1 MDFNYNQKIAV
12 MRVLLDII
20 FADSKVD
27 YRETNLFRE
36 LQNELGLSDEDVK
49 SLSEKSA
56 ILSLLDIKEFNE
68 DQKKAFAILMDKT
81 IKIDDDID
89 KREVAIYDIVLD
101 YCNIPIP
108 FAG

>member
-1 MDFNYNQKIAV
+1 MEFNYSQKIAV

-27 YRETNLFRE
+27 YRETALFHK
-36 LQNELGLSDEDVK
+36 LQNELGLSDDDVK
-49 SLSEKSA
+49 SLGEKSA

-68 DQKKAFAILMDKT
+68 EQKKAFAILMDKT

>member
-1 MDFNYNQKIAV
+1 MDFNYTQKIAV

-20 FADSKVD
+20 FADSRVD

-56 ILSLLDIKEFNE
+56 ILSLLDIKELNE
-68 DQKKAFAILMDKT
+68 EQKKAFAILMDKT